1 MLVTVT
7 ISGSNW
13 LFWFLL
19 KLGIPLSRWWNNI
32 KKKVLIITAHPNLS
46 FLIDFTDDLVFQI
59 LICILWCNSILSTFT
74 CDFSYEVHYRQDT
87 WIYLLALITWC
98 WYSYDDYHTLIIH
111 LLSHSAH
118 LEIQLNWILANLSLQ
133 DGPWS
138 GMIIMP
144 LTHTTLPNTLEII

>member
-1 MLVTVT
+1 MIFVKAWYSFVPLVKQYQKESTYHHSSPKSIFLNWFYWWPCFSNPVFVFCDAT
-7 ISGSNW
+7 QFWVHLPVISAM
-13 LFWFLL
+13 
-19 KLGIPLSRWWNNI
+19 KC
-32 KKKVLIITAHPNLS
+32 IIG
-46 FLIDFTDDLVFQI
+46 
-59 LICILWCNSILSTFT
+59 
-74 CDFSYEVHYRQDT
+74 R
-87 WIYLLALITWC
+87 IYLLALITWC

-144 LTHTTLPNTLEII
+144 LTHPTSPNTLEII